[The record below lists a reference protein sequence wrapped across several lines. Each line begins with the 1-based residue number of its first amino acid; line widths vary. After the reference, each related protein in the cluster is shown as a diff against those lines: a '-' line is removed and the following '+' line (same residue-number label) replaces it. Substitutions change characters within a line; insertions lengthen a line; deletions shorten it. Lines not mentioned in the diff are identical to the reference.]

1 MTPYSIIF
9 SLFFFFFSF
18 TKYAVC
24 QTNPAPT
31 VVVPQATI
39 VGTTTTLPSAT
50 AVVNKFL
57 GIPFAISPPDRF
69 EPPEPV
75 EDSDDTIH
83 ATQWRDRCF
92 EMTSGSPTAPGDD
105 VVSASE
111 DCLYLNVYA
120 PANTTEDGDK
130 AVMFW
135 IPGGALQYG
144 HSGQPIYDGSG
155 FAAFQDV
162 ILVTINYRTNIF
174 GFSNSPAI
182 NDDSQNVGLY
192 DQRLAL
198 DWVNNNIAS
207 FGGDPSKITIFG
219 ESSGA
224 SSVDR
229 LITSPPD
236 PVPYRAAI
244 LQSGQASV
252 SAVDNSGLPKWK
264 QVVGSVGCNRTTNE
278 ADELRCMQSING
290 SLINQVVQKLAI
302 SFLPVND
309 NITQRATPLVNAR
322 SQEPSADV
330 PIIIG
335 TNSYEGSLLS
345 TAYFEFAVQP
355 NGSVSFPAIIQSLTA
370 FLSPDLVAPIQGK
383 LAAALAQSPKALF
396 FYMAE
401 YITYLFFQCPAN
413 LVSHANVQAGSSTYR
428 YYFNAT
434 FADTQQPRTYPELN
448 ITNIGAYHSTE
459 LGLVFG
465 TYGIFGGNATNDEIA
480 LSKFIQGSWANFAKD
495 PFAPE
500 APGWPAVIN
509 NGTTDIGCLGCNSS
523 PTGVSVIT
531 ESVDSNCSTYF
542 PLFVKSLPPY

>member
-1 MTPYSIIF
+1 MTPYSVTLGLLL
-9 SLFFFFFSF
+9 LFCAFIE
-18 TKYAVC
+18 YVDC

-31 VVVPQATI
+31 VVIPQATI
-39 VGTTTTLPSAT
+39 IGTTTTLPTAT
-50 AVVNKFL
+50 AAINKFL
-57 GIPFAISPPDRF
+57 GIPYAISPPDRF

-75 EDSDDTIH
+75 EDSDDTIR

-92 EMTSGSPTAPGDD
+92 EQTSGSPTAPGDN

-120 PANTTEDGDK
+120 PANATDDGDK

-135 IPGGALQYG
+135 IPGGAMQYG

-182 NDDSQNVGLY
+182 NDDSKNVGLY

-198 DWVNNNIAS
+198 DWVKTNIAS

-252 SAVDNSGLPKWK
+252 SPMDNPGLPNWK
-264 QVVGSVGCNRTTNE
+264 QAVGYVGCNRTTNE
-278 ADELRCMQSING
+278 ADELKCMQSING
-290 SLINQVVQKLAI
+290 SLIHQVVQKHAL

-309 NITQRATPLVNAR
+309 NITQRATPLVDAR
-322 SQEPSADV
+322 SKEPSADV
-330 PIIIG
+330 PTIIG
-335 TNSYEGSLLS
+335 SNSYEGSILS
-345 TAYFEFAVQP
+345 AAYFQLAMQP
-355 NGSVSFPAIIQSLTA
+355 NGSISFPIIVQSLTA
-370 FLSPDLVAPIQGK
+370 FTSPELVASIQGN
-383 LAAALAQSPKALF
+383 LAAAFAESPKALF
-396 FYMAE
+396 FYMAQ
-401 YITYLFFQCPAN
+401 YITYLLFQCPTN
-413 LVSHANVQAGSSTYR
+413 LVSHANVQAGSPTYR

-434 FADTQQPRTYPELN
+434 FADTQHFWTFPELN
-448 ITNIGAYHSTE
+448 ITNIGAIHSAE
-459 LGLVFG
+459 IGLVFG
-465 TYGIFGGNATNDEIA
+465 TYSIFGGNATNDEIA
-480 LSKFIQGSWANFAKD
+480 LSKFMQGSWANFAKD
-495 PFAPE
+495 PFASE
-500 APGWPAVIN
+500 APGWTEVNN
-509 NGTTDIGCLGCNSS
+509 NGTADIGCLGCSS
-523 PTGVSVIT
+523 NPTGASVIS
-531 ESVDSNCSTYF
+531 ESVDANCSSYF
-542 PLFVKSLPPY
+542 PLYNKSLPPY